1 MKVKQKQANSRM
13 CAICGMDNPFGVKA
27 PFYVLED
34 NRVATLFRYR
44 EEHQSYPG
52 RVHGGLITAML
63 DELGM
68 RAYWALEP
76 ESLAVTIS
84 LETRYR
90 KPVPYEVPLKGCG
103 IILSSNS
110 HFIKSQA
117 SIMDMNGNIL
127 AQAEMRYLKL
137 PTQRITDADYHEE
150 MCYHIRDDILEIEI

>member
-76 ESLAVTIS
+76 ESSCLPTLILSKAKHPLWIWMVTS
-84 LETRYR
+84 LHRQ
-90 KPVPYEVPLKGCG
+90 KCG
-103 IILSSNS
+103 I
-110 HFIKSQA
+110 
-117 SIMDMNGNIL
+117 
-127 AQAEMRYLKL
+127 
-137 PTQRITDADYHEE
+137 
-150 MCYHIRDDILEIEI
+150 